1 MADNPAP
8 TSGEEPTAASKNYP
22 RSFQVS
28 TTNKLGDTIER
39 VARETAAARG
49 LPRASVSL
57 VIREALEDRYGGAYN
72 HNPKAG
78 KQ

>member
-1 MADNPAP
+1 MADKPAP
-8 TSGEEPTAASKNYP
+8 TSGEEPTTASKNYP

-28 TTNKLGDTIER
+28 TTDELGDTIER
-39 VARETAAARG
+39 IAKQTAAARG

-57 VIREALEDRYGGAYN
+57 VIREALEAKYGGAYN
-72 HNPKAG
+72 YNPKAG